1 MNELC
6 KFAENLENEVGVEEM
21 IARVCAMS
29 NDEVM
34 NIYFSEYEI

>member
-6 KFAENLENEVGVEEM
+6 KYAETLENEVGVEEM

-34 NIYFSEYEI
+34 DIYFSEYEI

>member
-6 KFAENLENEVGVEEM
+6 KYAENLENEVGVEEM

>member
-6 KFAENLENEVGVEEM
+6 KFAENLENEVGIEEM

-29 NDEVM
+29 NEQVM
-34 NIYFSEYEI
+34 DIYLSDHEY